1 MDQSNFNNAQK
12 ISMNNL
18 KIEAH
23 VSCFHCGEKIENV
36 ILFDDKK
43 FCCTGCKA
51 VYQLLSNNNLC
62 DYYSINDKPGKQLN
76 QKENYEQYNILD
88 DSETLTKL
96 LNFKNATDSHVKF
109 YIPYMHCS
117 SCIYL
122 LENMQRLNPA
132 IVNSRVN
139 FQKKE
144 VEIIYHHQKIGL
156 KEIAVMLHK
165 IGYPPYL
172 SMASETAEAKPKN
185 SDRSQIYKIG
195 IAGFAF
201 GNIMM
206 LSFPEYFHLSDFSG
220 TNNFT
225 NTFNFLSLLLALPV
239 LFYCS
244 QEFFIS
250 AYASIKQRHLNID
263 APIALAILITF
274 LRSIYEITYGSKIG
288 YFDSMTGIVFFMLLG
303 RYFQNKTFDHI
314 SFERDYKSYFPL
326 GVSVMEKTQ
335 GVIIEKTIPVS
346 AIKTGMRIVIRQNE
360 LIPADGILFNGEAL
374 VDYSFVTGEAE
385 PVNKVLGE
393 ILYAGGRQKG
403 SQIEIEVVKEVSQ
416 SYLTSLWNKEEKAEE
431 LDQETEMVTKIN
443 KYFSYGLL
451 TLAGIAFAYW
461 WPTDTQ
467 KAINAVTTILIVACP
482 CALLL
487 SATFTYGNVLQIMA
501 KNKMYIKNAKAV
513 ERFAKADTIVFD
525 KTGTITKNHEAG
537 IEWVGYNLNQTDEQ
551 LIASLANESIHPL
564 SKRIASHL
572 SQAQKLKPMSFKEHT
587 GKGIEAIINGDVIKL
602 GSLDFVG
609 GNTYSSNNKGSKV
622 YVGINN
628 EVKGYFSFKNVYRN
642 GVLNLF
648 NALQSKGYE
657 LHLLSGDNEDEK
669 NYLSHCFT
677 DEATLNFNQ
686 SPQQKHDYIENLS
699 KKGKKVIMVGDGLND
714 AGALMKSYAGIAV
727 TDDVNFFTPACSAI
741 LEGNQLA
748 YLKQYLDYAKAGAS
762 VIKASF
768 VISLLYNVIGLS
780 FALTGTLQPVI
791 AAILMPLST
800 ISIVLFTTLSANIV
814 AQRKFGFTL

>member
-1 MDQSNFNNAQK
+1 MSTQK
-12 ISMNNL
+12 IL
-18 KIEAH
+18 EQ
-23 VSCFHCGEKIENV
+23 VSCFHCGEKIENT

-51 VYQLLSNNNLC
+51 VYQLLSKNDLC
-62 DYYSINDKPGKQLN
+62 DYYSISDKPGQQLN
-76 QKENYEQYNILD
+76 QKANYKQYDILED
-88 DSETLTKL
+88 NETLAKL

-117 SCIYL
+117 SCIFL
-122 LENMQRLNPA
+122 LENMQRLNA
-132 IVNSRVN
+132 NIVSSRVN

-156 KEIAVMLHK
+156 KDIAVMLHS
-165 IGYPPYL
+165 IGYPPYISL
-172 SMASETAEAKPKN
+172 ASESEESKPKN
-185 SDRSQIYKIG
+185 INRSQIYKIG

-225 NTFNFLSLLLALPV
+225 NIFNVLSFLLSLPV

-244 QEFFIS
+244 QEFFVS
-250 AYASIKQRHLNID
+250 AYASIKQRYLNID

-303 RYFQNKTFDHI
+303 RYFQNKTYDHI

-326 GVSVMEKTQ
+326 GVTILEKTN

-346 AIKTGMRIVIRQNE
+346 AIKTGMRIIIRQNE
-360 LIPADGILFNGEAL
+360 LIPADGILFSGEAV

-403 SQIEIEVVKEVSQ
+403 SQIEVEVVKEVSQ
-416 SYLTSLWNKEEKAEE
+416 SYLTSLWNKEEKAVEI
-431 LDQETEMVTKIN
+431 DQETEMVAKIN

-451 TLAGIAFAYW
+451 IVASLAFAYW

-525 KTGTITKNHEAG
+525 KTGTITKSNAAS
-537 IEWVGYNLNQTDEQ
+537 IEWVGYTLNQTDQQ
-551 LIASLANESIHPL
+551 LVASLANESIHPL
-564 SKRIASHL
+564 SKRIALHL
-572 SQAQKLKPMSFKEHT
+572 SQTQKLKPLSFKEHT
-587 GKGIEAIINGDVIKL
+587 GKGIEAIIDGQVIKL
-602 GSLDFVG
+602 GSFDFVG
-609 GNTYSSNNKGSKV
+609 GNTNSNNKGSKV

-628 EVKGYFSFKNVYRN
+628 EVKGYFNFKNVYRD
-642 GVLNLF
+642 GVVNIF
-648 NALQSKGYE
+648 KDLQQKGYE

-669 NYLSHCFT
+669 NYLGNFFT
-677 DEATLNFNQ
+677 NSATLNFNQ
-686 SPQQKHDYIENLS
+686 SPQQKFNYIENLMQH
-699 KKGKKVIMVGDGLND
+699 GKKVIMVGDGLND

-741 LEGNQLA
+741 LEGNKVSQ
-748 YLKQYLDYAKAGAS
+748 LKQYLDYAKAGAWI
-762 VIKASF
+762 IKASF
-768 VISLLYNVIGLS
+768 IISLLYNIVGLS

-791 AAILMPLST
+791 AAILMPVST
-800 ISIVLFTTLSANIV
+800 ISIVLFTTLSSNII
-814 AQRKFGFTL
+814 ARKKFGFRLS

>member
-1 MDQSNFNNAQK
+1 
-12 ISMNNL
+12 MNNL
-18 KIEAH
+18 KLDTQVA
-23 VSCFHCGEKIENV
+23 CFHCGEKVENK
-36 ILFDDKK
+36 IIFDDKD

-51 VYQLLSNNNLC
+51 VYQLLSKNDLC
-62 DYYSINDKPGKQLN
+62 DYYNISEKPGQQLN
-76 QKENYEQYNILD
+76 KQANYKQYDILD
-88 DSETLTKL
+88 DSETLAKL
-96 LNFKNATDSHVKF
+96 LNFKNSTDSHVKF

-117 SCIYL
+117 SCIFL
-122 LENMQRLNPA
+122 LENMQRLNA
-132 IVNSRVN
+132 NIVSSRVN

-156 KEIAVMLHK
+156 KDIAIMLHG
-165 IGYPPYL
+165 IGYPPYISL
-172 SMASETAEAKPKN
+172 ASESQETKPKN
-185 SDRSQIYKIG
+185 INRSQIYKIG

-220 TNNFT
+220 TNNFSSI
-225 NTFNFLSLLLALPV
+225 FNVLSLLLSLPV

-250 AYASIKQRHLNID
+250 AYASIKQRYLNID

-303 RYFQNKTFDHI
+303 RYFQNKTYDHI

-326 GVSVMEKTQ
+326 GVTILEKKDGLT
-335 GVIIEKTIPVS
+335 IEKTIPVS

-360 LIPADGILFNGEAL
+360 LIPADGILFSGEAL

-403 SQIEIEVVKEVSQ
+403 SQIELEVVKEVSQ
-416 SYLTSLWNKEEKAEE
+416 SYLTSLWNKEEKAEVI
-431 LDQETEMVTKIN
+431 DQETEMVAKIN

-451 TLAGIAFAYW
+451 IVAGLAFAYW
-461 WPTDTQ
+461 WPTDAQ

-513 ERFAKADTIVFD
+513 EHFAKADTIVFD
-525 KTGTITKNHEAG
+525 KTGTITKSNAAS
-537 IEWVGYNLNQTDEQ
+537 IEWVGYTLNQTDQQ
-551 LIASLANESIHPL
+551 LVASLANESIHPL
-564 SKRIASHL
+564 SKRIATHL
-572 SQAQKLKPMSFKEHT
+572 AQMQKLKPISFKEHT
-587 GKGIEAIINGDVIKL
+587 GKGIEAIIDGHVIKL
-602 GSLDFVG
+602 GSFDFVG
-609 GNTYSSNNKGSKV
+609 GNTNSANSKGSKV

-628 EVKGYFSFKNVYRN
+628 EVKGYFNFKNVYRK
-642 GVLNLF
+642 GVVNLF
-648 NALQSKGYE
+648 ADLQSNGYE

-669 NYLSHCFT
+669 NYLGNFFT
-677 DEATLNFNQ
+677 NSATLNFNQ
-686 SPQQKHDYIENLS
+686 SPQQKFDYIENLMQ
-699 KKGKKVIMVGDGLND
+699 KGKKVIMVGDGLND

-741 LEGNQLA
+741 LEGNKVSQ
-748 YLKQYLDYAKAGAS
+748 LKQYLDYAKAGAWI
-762 VIKASF
+762 IKASF
-768 VISLLYNVIGLS
+768 VISLLYNVVGLS
-780 FALTGTLQPVI
+780 YALTGTLQPVI
-791 AAILMPLST
+791 AAILMPVST
-800 ISIVLFTTLSANIV
+800 ISIVLFTTVSSNLIAR
-814 AQRKFGFTL
+814 RKFGFSLM

>member
-1 MDQSNFNNAQK
+1 MPTQK
-12 ISMNNL
+12 IL
-18 KIEAH
+18 EQLT
-23 VSCFHCGEKIENV
+23 CFHCGERIENT
-36 ILFDDKK
+36 IFFDDKK
-43 FCCTGCKA
+43 FCCTGCKS
-51 VYQLLSNNNLC
+51 VYQLLNNNDLC
-62 DYYSINDKPGKQLN
+62 DYYSISDKPGQQLN
-76 QKENYEQYNILD
+76 QQANYKQYDILED
-88 DSETLTKL
+88 AATVSKL
-96 LNFKNATDSHVKF
+96 LNFKNASDSHVRL

-122 LENMQRLNPA
+122 LENMQRLNQN
-132 IVNSRVN
+132 IVSSRVN

-144 VEIIYHHQKIGL
+144 LEIIYHHQKIGL
-156 KEIAVMLHK
+156 KEIAVILHS
-165 IGYPPYL
+165 IGYPPYISL
-172 SMASETAEAKPKN
+172 ASETSESKPKN
-185 SDRSQIYKIG
+185 INRSQIYKIG

-225 NTFNFLSLLLALPV
+225 SIFNVLSFLLSLPV

-250 AYASIKQRHLNID
+250 AYASIKQRYLNID

-274 LRSIYEITYGSKIG
+274 LRSVYEITYGSKIG
-288 YFDSMTGIVFFMLLG
+288 YFDSMTGIVFFMLIG
-303 RYFQNKTFDHI
+303 RYFQNKTYDHI

-326 GVSVMEKTQ
+326 GVTVVEKNDDTVM
-335 GVIIEKTIPVS
+335 EKTIPVS
-346 AIKTGMRIVIRQNE
+346 AIRTGMRIIIRQNE
-360 LIPADGILFNGEAL
+360 LIPADAILFSGNAV

-403 SQIEIEVVKEVSQ
+403 SQIELEVVKEVSQ
-416 SYLTSLWNKEEKAEE
+416 SYLTSLWNKEEKVEQ
-431 LDQETEMVTKIN
+431 LDQETEMVAKIN

-451 TLAGIAFAYW
+451 IIALLAFAYW

-525 KTGTITKNHEAG
+525 KTGTITKSNAAS
-537 IEWVGYNLNQTDEQ
+537 IEWVGYTLNQTDQQ
-551 LIASLANESIHPL
+551 LIASLTKESIHPL
-564 SKRIASHL
+564 SKRITSHL
-572 SQAQKLKPMSFKEHT
+572 AQTQRYSITNFKEHT
-587 GKGIEAIINGDVIKL
+587 GKGIEAEVNEKRIKV
-602 GSLDFVG
+602 GSFDFVG
-609 GNTYSSNNKGSKV
+609 GNTAAKNDKGSKV
-622 YVGINN
+622 YVSINN
-628 EVKGYFSFKNVYRN
+628 DVKGYFSFKNVYRQ
-642 GVLNLF
+642 GVVNLF
-648 NALQSKGYE
+648 KDLQNKGYE

-669 NYLSHCFT
+669 NYLGNFFT
-677 DEATLNFNQ
+677 NSATLNFNQ
-686 SPQQKHDYIENLS
+686 SPQQKLNYIENLTQ
-699 KKGKKVIMVGDGLND
+699 KGKKVIMVGDGLND

-741 LEGNQLA
+741 LEGNKVSQ
-748 YLKQYLDYAKAGAS
+748 LKQYLDYAKAGAWI
-762 VIKASF
+762 IKGSF
-768 VISLLYNVIGLS
+768 VLSLLYNVVGLS

-791 AAILMPLST
+791 AAILMPVST
-800 ISIVLFTTLSANIV
+800 ISIVLFTTVSSNII
-814 AQRKFGFTL
+814 ARKKFGFSL

>member
-1 MDQSNFNNAQK
+1 MPNPK
-12 ISMNNL
+12 IL
-18 KIEAH
+18 EQLT
-23 VSCFHCGEKIENV
+23 CYHCGEKIENT
-36 ILFDDKK
+36 ISFDNKK
-43 FCCTGCKA
+43 FCCTGCKS
-51 VYQLLSNNNLC
+51 VYQLLNTNDLC
-62 DYYSINDKPGKQLN
+62 DYYAISAQPGQQLKQHAN
-76 QKENYEQYNILD
+76 HKQYDILD
-88 DSETLTKL
+88 DIATASKL
-96 LNFKNATDSHVKF
+96 INFKNATDSHVRF

-122 LENMQRLNPA
+122 LENMQRLNPN
-132 IVNSRVN
+132 IVSSRVN

-144 VEIIYHHQKIGL
+144 VEIVYHHQKIGL
-156 KEIAVMLHK
+156 KDIAVMLHS
-165 IGYPPYL
+165 IGYPPYISL
-172 SMASETAEAKPKN
+172 DSENTESKPKYIN
-185 SDRSQIYKIG
+185 RSQIYKIG

-220 TNNFT
+220 TNNFSSI
-225 NTFNFLSLLLALPV
+225 FNILSLLLALPV

-250 AYASIKQRHLNID
+250 AYTSIKQRYLNID

-274 LRSIYEITYGSKIG
+274 LRSVYEITYGSKIG
-288 YFDSMTGIVFFMLLG
+288 YFDSMSGIVFFMLIG
-303 RYFQNKTFDHI
+303 RYFQNKTYDHI

-326 GVSVMEKTQ
+326 GVTVVEKND
-335 GVIIEKTIPVS
+335 GIIVEKTIPVS
-346 AIKTGMRIVIRQNE
+346 AIKTGMRIIIRQNE
-360 LIPADGILFNGEAL
+360 LIPADSILFGGEAL

-403 SQIEIEVVKEVSQ
+403 SQIELEVVKEVSQ
-416 SYLTSLWNKEEKAEE
+416 SYLTSLWNKEEKAVDV
-431 LDQETEMVTKIN
+431 DQETEMVASIN

-451 TLAGIAFAYW
+451 IVASIAFAYW

-525 KTGTITKNHEAG
+525 KTGTITKSNTAS
-537 IEWVGYNLNQTDEQ
+537 IEWVGYTLHQTDQQ

-572 SQAQKLKPMSFKEHT
+572 SQAQKLKPRSFKEHT
-587 GKGIEAIINGDVIKL
+587 GKGIEAIINGHVIKL
-602 GSLDFVG
+602 GSFDFVG
-609 GNTYSSNNKGSKV
+609 GNNNSTNQKGSKV

-628 EVKGYFSFKNVYRN
+628 EVKGYFSFKNVYRD
-642 GVLNLF
+642 GVVNLF
-648 NALQSKGYE
+648 NDLQSKGYE

-669 NYLSHCFT
+669 NYLGHFFT
-677 DEATLNFNQ
+677 DAATLNFNQ
-686 SPQQKHDYIENLS
+686 SPQQKHDYIEKLS
-699 KKGKKVIMVGDGLND
+699 KQGKKVIMVGDGLND

-741 LEGNQLA
+741 LEGNKVS
-748 YLKQYLDYAKAGAS
+748 YLKQYLDYAKAGAWI
-762 VIKASF
+762 IKASF
-768 VISLLYNVIGLS
+768 VISLLYNVVGLS

-791 AAILMPLST
+791 AAILMPVST
-800 ISIVLFTTLSANIV
+800 ISIVLFTTVSSNII
-814 AQRKFGFTL
+814 ARKKLGFSLG

>member
-1 MDQSNFNNAQK
+1 MSTQK
-12 ISMNNL
+12 IL
-18 KIEAH
+18 EQ
-23 VSCFHCGEKIENV
+23 VTCYHCGEKIENT
-36 ILFDDKK
+36 ISFDDKK

-51 VYQLLSNNNLC
+51 VYQLLSKNDLC
-62 DYYSINDKPGKQLN
+62 DYYSISDKPGQQLN
-76 QKENYEQYNILD
+76 QKANYKQYDILE
-88 DSETLTKL
+88 DSETLAKL

-122 LENMQRLNPA
+122 LENMQRLNA
-132 IVNSRVN
+132 NIVSSRVN

-156 KEIAVMLHK
+156 KDIAVMLHS
-165 IGYPPYL
+165 IGYPPYISL
-172 SMASETAEAKPKN
+172 ASESEESKPKN
-185 SDRSQIYKIG
+185 INRSQIYKIG

-225 NTFNFLSLLLALPV
+225 NIFNVLSLLLSLPV

-250 AYASIKQRHLNID
+250 AYASIKQRYLNID

-303 RYFQNKTFDHI
+303 RYFQNKTYDHI

-326 GVSVMEKTQ
+326 GVTILEKTN

-346 AIKTGMRIVIRQNE
+346 AIKTGMRIIIRQNE
-360 LIPADGILFNGEAL
+360 LIPADGILFSGEAV

-403 SQIEIEVVKEVSQ
+403 SQIELEVVKEVSQ
-416 SYLTSLWNKEEKAEE
+416 SYLTSLWNKEEKAVEI
-431 LDQETEMVTKIN
+431 DQETEMVAKIN

-451 TLAGIAFAYW
+451 IVASLAFAYW

-501 KNKMYIKNAKAV
+501 KNNMYIKNAKAV

-525 KTGTITKNHEAG
+525 KTGTITKSNAAS
-537 IEWVGYNLNQTDEQ
+537 IEWVGYTLNQTDQQ
-551 LIASLANESIHPL
+551 LVASLANESIHPL

-572 SQAQKLKPMSFKEHT
+572 SQTQKLKPLSFKEHT
-587 GKGIEAIINGDVIKL
+587 GKGIEAIIDGQVIKL
-602 GSLDFVG
+602 GSFDFVG
-609 GNTYSSNNKGSKV
+609 GNTNSNNKGSKV

-628 EVKGYFSFKNVYRN
+628 EVKGYFNFKNVYRD
-642 GVLNLF
+642 GVVNLF
-648 NALQSKGYE
+648 KDLQQKGYE

-669 NYLSHCFT
+669 NYLGNFFT
-677 DEATLNFNQ
+677 NSATLNFNQ
-686 SPQQKHDYIENLS
+686 SPQQKFNYIENLMQQ
-699 KKGKKVIMVGDGLND
+699 GKKVIMVGDGLND

-741 LEGNQLA
+741 LEGNKVSQ
-748 YLKQYLDYAKAGAS
+748 LKQYLDYAKAGAWI
-762 VIKASF
+762 IKASF
-768 VISLLYNVIGLS
+768 VISLLYNIVGLS

-791 AAILMPLST
+791 AAILMPVST
-800 ISIVLFTTLSANIV
+800 ISIVLFTTLSSNII
-814 AQRKFGFTL
+814 ARKKFGFRLG

>member
-1 MDQSNFNNAQK
+1 MST
-12 ISMNNL
+12 L
-18 KIEAH
+18 KIQEQLT
-23 VSCFHCGEKIENV
+23 CFHCGEKIENT
-36 ILFDDKK
+36 ISFDDKK
-43 FCCTGCKA
+43 FCCTGCKS
-51 VYQLLSNNNLC
+51 VYQLLNKNDLC
-62 DYYSINDKPGKQLN
+62 DYYNISNQPGQQLNHQVNDKQ
-76 QKENYEQYNILD
+76 YEILD
-88 DSETLTKL
+88 DKETLGKL
-96 LNFKNATDSHVKF
+96 LNFKNETDSHVTF

-122 LENMQRLNPA
+122 LENMQRLNA
-132 IVNSRVN
+132 NIVSSRVN

-144 VEIIYHHQKIGL
+144 VEIVYHHEKVSL
-156 KEIAVMLHK
+156 KEIAIILSR
-165 IGYPPYL
+165 IGYPPYISL
-172 SMASETAEAKPKN
+172 ASETEESKPKLN
-185 SDRSQIYKIG
+185 NRSQIYKIG

-225 NTFNFLSLLLALPV
+225 NIFNVLSLLLSLPV

-250 AYASIKQRHLNID
+250 AYAAIKQRYLNID

-303 RYFQNKTFDHI
+303 RYFQNKTYDHI

-326 GVSVMEKTQ
+326 GVTVLEKLDGT
-335 GVIIEKTIPVS
+335 VIEKTIPVS
-346 AIKTGMRIVIRQNE
+346 AIKTGMRIIIRQNE
-360 LIPADGILFNGEAL
+360 LIPADGILFSGDAL

-385 PVNKVLGE
+385 SVKKVLGE

-403 SQIEIEVVKEVSQ
+403 SQIELEVVKEVSQ
-416 SYLTSLWNKEEKAEE
+416 SYLTSLWNKEEKETQQ
-431 LDQETEMVTKIN
+431 DQETEMVAKIN

-451 TLAGIAFAYW
+451 IIALAAFVYW
-461 WPTDTQ
+461 WPTDTH
-467 KAINAVTTILIVACP
+467 KAINAITTILIVACP

-501 KNKMYIKNAKAV
+501 KNAMYIKNAKAV

-525 KTGTITKNHEAG
+525 KTGTITKSNAAS
-537 IEWVGYNLNQTDEQ
+537 IEWVGYTLNQSDKQ
-551 LIASLANESIHPL
+551 AIASLAKESIHPL

-572 SQAQKLKPMSFKEHT
+572 SQTQRFAVSDFVEHT
-587 GKGIEAIINGDVIKL
+587 GKGIEAEVNGKWIKI
-602 GSLDFVG
+602 GSFDFVG
-609 GNTYSSNNKGSKV
+609 GHIAAKEDKGSKV
-622 YVGINN
+622 YVSFNN
-628 EVKGYFSFKNVYRN
+628 EVKGYFNFKNVYRE
-642 GVLNLF
+642 GVVNLF
-648 NALQSKGYE
+648 NELQTKGYE

-669 NYLSHCFT
+669 NYLGNFFT
-677 DEATLNFNQ
+677 NAATLNFNQ
-686 SPQQKHDYIENLS
+686 SPQQKLAYIEKLMQ
-699 KKGKKVIMVGDGLND
+699 KGKKVIMVGDGLND

-741 LEGNQLA
+741 LEGNKIA
-748 YLKQYLDYAKAGAS
+748 HLKHYLDYAKSGAW

-768 VISLLYNVIGLS
+768 VLSLLYNVVGLS

-791 AAILMPLST
+791 AAILMPVST
-800 ISIVLFTTLSANIV
+800 ISIVLFTTISSNII
-814 AQRKFGFTL
+814 ASKKFGFFVS

>member
-1 MDQSNFNNAQK
+1 MSTQK
-12 ISMNNL
+12 IL
-18 KIEAH
+18 EQ
-23 VSCFHCGEKIENV
+23 VTCYHCGEKIENT
-36 ILFDDKK
+36 ISFDDKK

-51 VYQLLSNNNLC
+51 VYQLLSKNDLC
-62 DYYSINDKPGKQLN
+62 DYYSISDKPGQQLN
-76 QKENYEQYNILD
+76 QKANYKQYDILE
-88 DSETLTKL
+88 DSETLAKL

-117 SCIYL
+117 SCIFL
-122 LENMQRLNPA
+122 LENMQRLNA
-132 IVNSRVN
+132 NIVSSRVN

-156 KEIAVMLHK
+156 KDIAVMLHS
-165 IGYPPYL
+165 IGYPPYISL
-172 SMASETAEAKPKN
+172 ASESEESKPKN
-185 SDRSQIYKIG
+185 INRSQIYKIG

-225 NTFNFLSLLLALPV
+225 NIFNVLSFLLSLPV

-244 QEFFIS
+244 QEFFVS
-250 AYASIKQRHLNID
+250 AYASIKQRYLNID

-303 RYFQNKTFDHI
+303 RYFQNKTYDHI

-326 GVSVMEKTQ
+326 GVTILEKTN

-346 AIKTGMRIVIRQNE
+346 AIKTGMRIIIRQNE
-360 LIPADGILFNGEAL
+360 LIPADGILFSGEAV

-403 SQIEIEVVKEVSQ
+403 SQIEVEVVKEVSQ
-416 SYLTSLWNKEEKAEE
+416 SYLTSLWNKEEKAVEI
-431 LDQETEMVTKIN
+431 DQETEMVAKIN

-451 TLAGIAFAYW
+451 IVASLAFAYW

-525 KTGTITKNHEAG
+525 KTGTITKSNAAS
-537 IEWVGYNLNQTDEQ
+537 IEWVGYTLNQTDQQ
-551 LIASLANESIHPL
+551 LVASLANESIHPL
-564 SKRIASHL
+564 SKRIALHL
-572 SQAQKLKPMSFKEHT
+572 SQTQKLKPLSFKEHT
-587 GKGIEAIINGDVIKL
+587 GKGIEAIIDGQVIKL
-602 GSLDFVG
+602 GSFDFVG
-609 GNTYSSNNKGSKV
+609 GNTNSNSKGSKV

-628 EVKGYFSFKNVYRN
+628 EVKGYFNFKNVYRD
-642 GVLNLF
+642 GVVNLF
-648 NALQSKGYE
+648 KDLQQKGYE

-669 NYLSHCFT
+669 NYLGNFFT
-677 DEATLNFNQ
+677 NSATLNFNQ
-686 SPQQKHDYIENLS
+686 SPQQKFNYIENLMQH
-699 KKGKKVIMVGDGLND
+699 GKKVIMVGDGLND

-741 LEGNQLA
+741 LEGNKVSQ
-748 YLKQYLDYAKAGAS
+748 LKQYLDYAKAGAWI
-762 VIKASF
+762 IKASF
-768 VISLLYNVIGLS
+768 IISLLYNIVGLS

-791 AAILMPLST
+791 AAILMPVST
-800 ISIVLFTTLSANIV
+800 ISIVLFTTLSSNII
-814 AQRKFGFTL
+814 ARKKFGFRLS

>member
-1 MDQSNFNNAQK
+1 MPTQK
-12 ISMNNL
+12 IL
-18 KIEAH
+18 EQLT
-23 VSCFHCGEKIENV
+23 CFHCGERIENT
-36 ILFDDKK
+36 IFFDDKK
-43 FCCTGCKA
+43 FCCTGCKS
-51 VYQLLSNNNLC
+51 VYQLLNNNDLC
-62 DYYSINDKPGKQLN
+62 DYYSISDKPGKQLN
-76 QKENYEQYNILD
+76 QQANYKQYDILED
-88 DSETLTKL
+88 AVTVSKL
-96 LNFKNATDSHVKF
+96 LNFKNASDSHVRL

-122 LENMQRLNPA
+122 LENMQRLNQN
-132 IVNSRVN
+132 IVSSRVN

-156 KEIAVMLHK
+156 KEIAVILHS
-165 IGYPPYL
+165 IGYPPYISL
-172 SMASETAEAKPKN
+172 ASETSESKPKN
-185 SDRSQIYKIG
+185 INRSQIYKIG

-225 NTFNFLSLLLALPV
+225 SIFNVLSFLLSLPV

-250 AYASIKQRHLNID
+250 AYTSIKQRYLNID

-274 LRSIYEITYGSKIG
+274 LRSVYEITYGSKIG
-288 YFDSMTGIVFFMLLG
+288 YFDSMTGIVFFMLIG
-303 RYFQNKTFDHI
+303 RYFQNKTYDHI

-326 GVSVMEKTQ
+326 GVTVVEKNDDTVM
-335 GVIIEKTIPVS
+335 EKTIPVS
-346 AIKTGMRIVIRQNE
+346 AIRTGMRIIIRQNE
-360 LIPADGILFNGEAL
+360 LIPADAILFSGNAV

-403 SQIEIEVVKEVSQ
+403 SQIELEVVKEVSQ
-416 SYLTSLWNKEEKAEE
+416 SYLTSLWNKEEKVEQ
-431 LDQETEMVTKIN
+431 LDQETEMVAKIN

-451 TLAGIAFAYW
+451 IVALLAFAYW

-525 KTGTITKNHEAG
+525 KTGTITKSNAAS
-537 IEWVGYNLNQTDEQ
+537 IEWVGYTLNQTDQQ
-551 LIASLANESIHPL
+551 LIASLTKESIHPL
-564 SKRIASHL
+564 SKRITSHL
-572 SQAQKLKPMSFKEHT
+572 AQTQRYSITNFKEHT
-587 GKGIEAIINGDVIKL
+587 GKGIEAEVNEKRIKV
-602 GSLDFVG
+602 GSFDFVG
-609 GNTYSSNNKGSKV
+609 GNTAAKNDKGSKV
-622 YVGINN
+622 YVSINN
-628 EVKGYFSFKNVYRN
+628 EVKGYFSFKNVYRE
-642 GVLNLF
+642 GVVNLF
-648 NALQSKGYE
+648 NDLQNKGYE

-669 NYLSHCFT
+669 NYLGNFFT
-677 DEATLNFNQ
+677 NSATLNFNQ
-686 SPQQKHDYIENLS
+686 SPQQKLNYIENLTQ
-699 KKGKKVIMVGDGLND
+699 KGKKVIMVGDGLND

-741 LEGNQLA
+741 LEGNKVSQ
-748 YLKQYLDYAKAGAS
+748 LKQYLDYAKAGAWI
-762 VIKASF
+762 IKGSF
-768 VISLLYNVIGLS
+768 VLSLLYNVVGLS

-791 AAILMPLST
+791 AAILMPVST
-800 ISIVLFTTLSANIV
+800 ISIVLFTTVSSNII
-814 AQRKFGFTL
+814 ARKKFGFSLN

>member
-1 MDQSNFNNAQK
+1 MSTQK
-12 ISMNNL
+12 IL
-18 KIEAH
+18 EQ
-23 VSCFHCGEKIENV
+23 VTCFHCGEKIENT
-36 ILFDDKK
+36 ISFDDKK

-51 VYQLLSNNNLC
+51 VYQLLSKNDLC
-62 DYYSINDKPGKQLN
+62 DYYSISDKPGQQLN
-76 QKENYEQYNILD
+76 QKANYKQYDILED
-88 DSETLTKL
+88 NETLAKL

-117 SCIYL
+117 SCIFL
-122 LENMQRLNPA
+122 LENMQRLNA
-132 IVNSRVN
+132 NIVSSRVN

-156 KEIAVMLHK
+156 KDIAVMLHS
-165 IGYPPYL
+165 IGYPPYISL
-172 SMASETAEAKPKN
+172 ASESEESKPKN
-185 SDRSQIYKIG
+185 INRSQIYKIG

-225 NTFNFLSLLLALPV
+225 NIFNVLSFLLSLPV

-244 QEFFIS
+244 QEFFVS
-250 AYASIKQRHLNID
+250 AYASIKQRYLNID

-303 RYFQNKTFDHI
+303 RYFQNKTYDHI

-326 GVSVMEKTQ
+326 GVTILEKTN

-346 AIKTGMRIVIRQNE
+346 AIKTGMRIIIRQNE
-360 LIPADGILFNGEAL
+360 LIPADGILFSGEAV

-403 SQIEIEVVKEVSQ
+403 SQIEVEVVKEVSQ
-416 SYLTSLWNKEEKAEE
+416 SYLTSLWNKEEKAVEI
-431 LDQETEMVTKIN
+431 DQETEMVAKIN

-451 TLAGIAFAYW
+451 IVASLAFAYW

-525 KTGTITKNHEAG
+525 KTGTITKSNAAS
-537 IEWVGYNLNQTDEQ
+537 IEWVGYTLNQTDQQ
-551 LIASLANESIHPL
+551 LVASLANESIHPL
-564 SKRIASHL
+564 SKRIALHL
-572 SQAQKLKPMSFKEHT
+572 SQTQKLKPLSFKEHT
-587 GKGIEAIINGDVIKL
+587 GKGIEAIIDGQVIKL
-602 GSLDFVG
+602 GSFDFVG
-609 GNTYSSNNKGSKV
+609 GNTNSNSKGSKV

-628 EVKGYFSFKNVYRN
+628 EVKGYFNFKNVYRD
-642 GVLNLF
+642 GVVNLF
-648 NALQSKGYE
+648 KDLQQKGYE

-669 NYLSHCFT
+669 NYLGNFFT
-677 DEATLNFNQ
+677 NSATLNFNQ
-686 SPQQKHDYIENLS
+686 SPQQKFNYIENLMQH
-699 KKGKKVIMVGDGLND
+699 GKKVIMVGDGLND

-741 LEGNQLA
+741 LEGNKVSQ
-748 YLKQYLDYAKAGAS
+748 LKQYLDYAKAGAWI
-762 VIKASF
+762 IKASF
-768 VISLLYNVIGLS
+768 IISLLYNIVGLS

-791 AAILMPLST
+791 AAILMPVST
-800 ISIVLFTTLSANIV
+800 ISIVLFTTLSSNII
-814 AQRKFGFTL
+814 ARKKFGFRLS

>member
-1 MDQSNFNNAQK
+1 MSTQK
-12 ISMNNL
+12 IL
-18 KIEAH
+18 EQ
-23 VSCFHCGEKIENV
+23 VTCFHCGEKIENT
-36 ILFDDKK
+36 ISFDDKK

-51 VYQLLSNNNLC
+51 VYQLLSKNDLC
-62 DYYSINDKPGKQLN
+62 DYYSISDKPGQQLN
-76 QKENYEQYNILD
+76 QKANYKQYDILE
-88 DSETLTKL
+88 DSETLAKL

-122 LENMQRLNPA
+122 LENMQRLNA
-132 IVNSRVN
+132 NIVSSRVN

-156 KEIAVMLHK
+156 KDIAVMLHS
-165 IGYPPYL
+165 IGYPPYISL
-172 SMASETAEAKPKN
+172 ASESEESKPKN
-185 SDRSQIYKIG
+185 INRSQIYKIG

-225 NTFNFLSLLLALPV
+225 NIFNVLSLLLSLPV

-250 AYASIKQRHLNID
+250 AYASIKQRYLNID

-303 RYFQNKTFDHI
+303 RYFQNKTYDHI

-326 GVSVMEKTQ
+326 GVAILEKTN

-346 AIKTGMRIVIRQNE
+346 AIKTGMRIIIRQNE
-360 LIPADGILFNGEAL
+360 LIPADGILFSGEAV

-403 SQIEIEVVKEVSQ
+403 SQIELEVVKEVSQ
-416 SYLTSLWNKEEKAEE
+416 SYLTSLWNKEEKAVEI
-431 LDQETEMVTKIN
+431 DQETEMVAKIN

-451 TLAGIAFAYW
+451 IVASLAFAYW

-501 KNKMYIKNAKAV
+501 KNNMYIKNAKAV

-525 KTGTITKNHEAG
+525 KTGTITKSNAAS
-537 IEWVGYNLNQTDEQ
+537 IEWVGYTLNQTDQQ
-551 LIASLANESIHPL
+551 LVASLANESIHPL
-564 SKRIASHL
+564 SKRIATHL
-572 SQAQKLKPMSFKEHT
+572 SQAQKLKPLSFKEHT
-587 GKGIEAIINGDVIKL
+587 GKGIEAIIEGQVIKL
-602 GSLDFVG
+602 GSFDFVG
-609 GNTYSSNNKGSKV
+609 GNTNSNNKGSKV

-628 EVKGYFSFKNVYRN
+628 EVKGYFNFKNVYRD
-642 GVLNLF
+642 GVVNLF
-648 NALQSKGYE
+648 KDLQQKGYE

-669 NYLSHCFT
+669 NYLGNFFT
-677 DEATLNFNQ
+677 NSATLNFNQ
-686 SPQQKHDYIENLS
+686 SPQQKFNYIENLMQH
-699 KKGKKVIMVGDGLND
+699 GKKVIMVGDGLND

-741 LEGNQLA
+741 LEGNKVSQ
-748 YLKQYLDYAKAGAS
+748 LKQYLDYAKAGAWI
-762 VIKASF
+762 IKASF
-768 VISLLYNVIGLS
+768 VISLLYNIVGLS

-791 AAILMPLST
+791 AAILMPVST
-800 ISIVLFTTLSANIV
+800 ISIVLFTTLSSNII
-814 AQRKFGFTL
+814 ARKKFGFRLG

>member
-1 MDQSNFNNAQK
+1 MSTQK
-12 ISMNNL
+12 IL
-18 KIEAH
+18 EQ
-23 VSCFHCGEKIENV
+23 VTCFHCGEKIENT
-36 ILFDDKK
+36 ISFDDKK

-51 VYQLLSNNNLC
+51 VYQLLSKNDLC
-62 DYYSINDKPGKQLN
+62 DYYSISDKPGQQLN
-76 QKENYEQYNILD
+76 QKANYKQYDILE
-88 DSETLTKL
+88 DSETLAKL

-122 LENMQRLNPA
+122 LENMQRLNA
-132 IVNSRVN
+132 NIVSSRVN

-156 KEIAVMLHK
+156 KDIAVMLHS
-165 IGYPPYL
+165 IGYPPYISL
-172 SMASETAEAKPKN
+172 ASESEESKPKN
-185 SDRSQIYKIG
+185 INRSQIYKIG

-225 NTFNFLSLLLALPV
+225 NIFNVLSLLLSLPV

-250 AYASIKQRHLNID
+250 AYASIKQRYLNID

-303 RYFQNKTFDHI
+303 RYFQNKTYDHI

-326 GVSVMEKTQ
+326 GVTILEKTN

-346 AIKTGMRIVIRQNE
+346 AIKTGMRIIIRQNE
-360 LIPADGILFNGEAL
+360 LIPADGILFSGEAV

-403 SQIEIEVVKEVSQ
+403 SQIELEVVKEVSQ
-416 SYLTSLWNKEEKAEE
+416 SYLTSLWNKEEKAVEI
-431 LDQETEMVTKIN
+431 DQETEMVAKIN

-451 TLAGIAFAYW
+451 IVASLAFAYW

-501 KNKMYIKNAKAV
+501 KNNMYIKNAKAV

-525 KTGTITKNHEAG
+525 KTGTITKSNAAS
-537 IEWVGYNLNQTDEQ
+537 IEWVGYTLNQTDQQ
-551 LIASLANESIHPL
+551 LVASLANESIHPL
-564 SKRIASHL
+564 SKRIALHL
-572 SQAQKLKPMSFKEHT
+572 SQTQKLKPLSFKEHT
-587 GKGIEAIINGDVIKL
+587 GKGIEAIIDGQVIKL
-602 GSLDFVG
+602 GSFDFVG
-609 GNTYSSNNKGSKV
+609 GNTNSNSNKGSKV

-628 EVKGYFSFKNVYRN
+628 EVKGYFNFKNVYRD
-642 GVLNLF
+642 GVVNLF
-648 NALQSKGYE
+648 KDLQQKGYE

-669 NYLSHCFT
+669 NYLGNFFT
-677 DEATLNFNQ
+677 NSATLNFNQ
-686 SPQQKHDYIENLS
+686 SPQQKFNYIENLMQQ
-699 KKGKKVIMVGDGLND
+699 GKKVIMVGDGLND

-741 LEGNQLA
+741 LEGNKVSQ
-748 YLKQYLDYAKAGAS
+748 LKQYLDYAKAGAWI
-762 VIKASF
+762 IKASF
-768 VISLLYNVIGLS
+768 VISLLYNIVGLS

-791 AAILMPLST
+791 AAILMPVST
-800 ISIVLFTTLSANIV
+800 ISIVLFTTLSSNII
-814 AQRKFGFTL
+814 ARKKFGFRLG

>member
-1 MDQSNFNNAQK
+1 MSSQK
-12 ISMNNL
+12 IL
-18 KIEAH
+18 EQ
-23 VSCFHCGEKIENV
+23 VTCFHCGEKIENIIV
-36 ILFDDKK
+36 FDHKK
-43 FCCTGCKA
+43 FCCTGCKS
-51 VYQLLSNNNLC
+51 VYQLLSNNDLC
-62 DYYSINDKPGKQLN
+62 DYYNITEKPGQQLN
-76 QKENYEQYNILD
+76 HQANQKQYEVLD
-88 DSETLTKL
+88 DPATVDKL
-96 LNFKNATDSHVKF
+96 LNFKNETDSHVTF

-117 SCIYL
+117 SCIFL
-122 LENMQRLNPA
+122 LENMQRLNHN
-132 IVNSRVN
+132 IVSSRVN

-156 KEIAVMLHK
+156 KDIAGMLQN
-165 IGYPPYL
+165 IGYPPYISL
-172 SMASETAEAKPKN
+172 ASESEELKHKSIN
-185 SDRSQIYKIG
+185 RSQIYKIG

-225 NTFNFLSLLLALPV
+225 NIFNLLSLLLSLPV

-250 AYASIKQRHLNID
+250 AFAAIKQRYLNID

-303 RYFQNKTFDHI
+303 RYFQNKTYDHI

-326 GVSVMEKTQ
+326 GVTVVEKNDN
-335 GVIIEKTIPVS
+335 VVNEKTIPVS
-346 AIKTGMRIVIRQNE
+346 AIRAGMRIIIRQNE
-360 LIPADGILFNGEAL
+360 LIPADAILFKGNAV

-403 SQIEIEVVKEVSQ
+403 SQIELEVVKEVSQ
-416 SYLTSLWNKEEKAEE
+416 SYLTSLWNKEEKVEQM
-431 LDQETEMVTKIN
+431 DQETEMVTKIN

-451 TLAGIAFAYW
+451 VIALLAFAYW
-461 WPTDTQ
+461 WPVDTQ

-525 KTGTITKNHEAG
+525 KTGTITKSNAAS
-537 IEWVGYNLNQTDEQ
+537 IEWVGYTLNQTDQQ
-551 LIASLANESIHPL
+551 LIASVTKESIHPL
-564 SKRIASHL
+564 SKRITSHL
-572 SQAQKLKPMSFKEHT
+572 SQTQRHPVSNFKEYT
-587 GKGIEAIINGDVIKL
+587 GKGIEAIVNGKLIKV
-602 GSLDFVG
+602 GSFDFVG
-609 GNTYSSNNKGSKV
+609 DNKATKNDKGSKV
-622 YVGINN
+622 YVSINN
-628 EVKGYFSFKNVYRN
+628 DVKGYFSFKNVYRQ
-642 GVLNLF
+642 GVVNLF
-648 NALQSKGYE
+648 KDLQNKGYE
-657 LHLLSGDNEDEK
+657 LHLLSGDNEHEK
-669 NYLSHCFT
+669 NYLGNFFT
-677 DEATLNFNQ
+677 NSASLNFNQ
-686 SPQQKHDYIENLS
+686 SPQQKLGYIEKLNA
-699 KKGKKVIMVGDGLND
+699 KGKKVIMVGDGLND

-741 LEGNQLA
+741 LEGNKIAQL
-748 YLKQYLDYAKAGAS
+748 KSYLDYAKSGAWI
-762 VIKASF
+762 IKASF
-768 VISLLYNVIGLS
+768 VLSLLYNVVGLS

-791 AAILMPLST
+791 AAILMPVST
-800 ISIVLFTTLSANIV
+800 VSIVLFTTISSNLIAR
-814 AQRKFGFTL
+814 RKFGFKMV

>member
-1 MDQSNFNNAQK
+1 MSTQK
-12 ISMNNL
+12 IL
-18 KIEAH
+18 EQ
-23 VSCFHCGEKIENV
+23 VTCYHCGEKIENT
-36 ILFDDKK
+36 ISFDDKK

-51 VYQLLSNNNLC
+51 VYQLLSKNDLC
-62 DYYSINDKPGKQLN
+62 DYYSISDKPGQQLN
-76 QKENYEQYNILD
+76 QKANYKQYDILE
-88 DSETLTKL
+88 DSETLAKL

-122 LENMQRLNPA
+122 LENMQRLNA
-132 IVNSRVN
+132 NIVSSRVN

-156 KEIAVMLHK
+156 KDIAVMLHS
-165 IGYPPYL
+165 IGYPPYISL
-172 SMASETAEAKPKN
+172 ASESEESKPKN
-185 SDRSQIYKIG
+185 INRSQIYKIG

-225 NTFNFLSLLLALPV
+225 NIFNVLSLLLSLPV

-250 AYASIKQRHLNID
+250 AYASIKQRYLNID

-303 RYFQNKTFDHI
+303 RYFQNKTYDHI

-326 GVSVMEKTQ
+326 GVTILEKTN

-346 AIKTGMRIVIRQNE
+346 AIKTGMRIIIRQNE
-360 LIPADGILFNGEAL
+360 LIPADGILFSGEAV

-403 SQIEIEVVKEVSQ
+403 SQIEVEVVKEVSQ
-416 SYLTSLWNKEEKAEE
+416 SYLTSLWNKEEKAVEI
-431 LDQETEMVTKIN
+431 DQETEMVAKIN

-451 TLAGIAFAYW
+451 IVASLAFAYW

-525 KTGTITKNHEAG
+525 KTGTITKSNAAS
-537 IEWVGYNLNQTDEQ
+537 IEWVGYTLNQTDQQ
-551 LIASLANESIHPL
+551 LVASLANESIHPL
-564 SKRIASHL
+564 SKRIALHL
-572 SQAQKLKPMSFKEHT
+572 SQTQKLKPLSFKEHT
-587 GKGIEAIINGDVIKL
+587 GKGIEAIIDGQVIKL
-602 GSLDFVG
+602 GSFDFVG
-609 GNTYSSNNKGSKV
+609 GNTNSNSKGSKV

-628 EVKGYFSFKNVYRN
+628 EVKGYFNFKNVYRD
-642 GVLNLF
+642 GVVNLF
-648 NALQSKGYE
+648 KDLQQKGYE

-669 NYLSHCFT
+669 NYLGNFFT
-677 DEATLNFNQ
+677 NSATLNFNQ
-686 SPQQKHDYIENLS
+686 SPQQKFNYIENLMQH
-699 KKGKKVIMVGDGLND
+699 GKKVIMVGDGLND

-741 LEGNQLA
+741 LEGNKVSQ
-748 YLKQYLDYAKAGAS
+748 LKQYLDYAKAGAWI
-762 VIKASF
+762 IKASF
-768 VISLLYNVIGLS
+768 IISLLYNIVGLS

-791 AAILMPLST
+791 AAILMPVST
-800 ISIVLFTTLSANIV
+800 ISIVLFTTLSSNII
-814 AQRKFGFTL
+814 ARKKFGFRLS

>member
-1 MDQSNFNNAQK
+1 MPTQK
-12 ISMNNL
+12 IL
-18 KIEAH
+18 EQLT
-23 VSCFHCGEKIENV
+23 CFHCGERIENT
-36 ILFDDKK
+36 IFFDDKK
-43 FCCTGCKA
+43 FCCTGCKS
-51 VYQLLSNNNLC
+51 VYQLLNNNDLC
-62 DYYSINDKPGKQLN
+62 DYYSISDKPGQQLN
-76 QKENYEQYNILD
+76 QQANYKQYDILED
-88 DSETLTKL
+88 AVTVSKL
-96 LNFKNATDSHVKF
+96 LNFKNASDSHVRL

-122 LENMQRLNPA
+122 LENMQRLNQN
-132 IVNSRVN
+132 IVSSRVN

-156 KEIAVMLHK
+156 KEIAVILHS
-165 IGYPPYL
+165 IGYPPYISL
-172 SMASETAEAKPKN
+172 ASETSESKPKN
-185 SDRSQIYKIG
+185 INRSQIYKIG

-225 NTFNFLSLLLALPV
+225 SIFNVLSFLLSLPV

-250 AYASIKQRHLNID
+250 AYASIKQRYLNID

-274 LRSIYEITYGSKIG
+274 LRSVYEITYGSKIG
-288 YFDSMTGIVFFMLLG
+288 YFDSMTGIVFFMLIG
-303 RYFQNKTFDHI
+303 RYFQNKTYDHI

-326 GVSVMEKTQ
+326 GVTVVEKNVDTVM
-335 GVIIEKTIPVS
+335 EKTIPVS
-346 AIKTGMRIVIRQNE
+346 AIRTGMRIIIRQNE
-360 LIPADGILFNGEAL
+360 LIPADAILFSGNAV

-403 SQIEIEVVKEVSQ
+403 SQIELEVVKEVSQ
-416 SYLTSLWNKEEKAEE
+416 SYLTSLWNKEEKVEQ
-431 LDQETEMVTKIN
+431 LDQETEMVAKIN

-451 TLAGIAFAYW
+451 AIALVAFAYW

-525 KTGTITKNHEAG
+525 KTGTITKSNAAS
-537 IEWVGYNLNQTDEQ
+537 IEWVGYTLNQTDQQ
-551 LIASLANESIHPL
+551 LITSLTKESIHPL
-564 SKRIASHL
+564 SKRITSHL
-572 SQAQKLKPMSFKEHT
+572 AQTQRYSITNFKEHT
-587 GKGIEAIINGDVIKL
+587 GKGIEAEVNEKRIKV
-602 GSLDFVG
+602 GSFDFVG
-609 GNTYSSNNKGSKV
+609 GNTAAKNDKGSKV
-622 YVGINN
+622 YVSINN
-628 EVKGYFSFKNVYRN
+628 DVKGYFSFKNVYRQ
-642 GVLNLF
+642 GVVNLF
-648 NALQSKGYE
+648 KDLQNKGYE

-669 NYLSHCFT
+669 NYLGNFFT
-677 DEATLNFNQ
+677 NSATLNFNQ
-686 SPQQKHDYIENLS
+686 SPQQKLNYIENLTQ
-699 KKGKKVIMVGDGLND
+699 KGKKVIMVGDGLND

-741 LEGNQLA
+741 LEGNKVSQ
-748 YLKQYLDYAKAGAS
+748 LKQYLDYAKAGAWI
-762 VIKASF
+762 IKGSF
-768 VISLLYNVIGLS
+768 VLSLLYNVVGLS

-791 AAILMPLST
+791 AAILMPVST
-800 ISIVLFTTLSANIV
+800 ISIVLFTTVSSNII
-814 AQRKFGFTL
+814 ARKKFGFSL

>member
-1 MDQSNFNNAQK
+1 MSTQK
-12 ISMNNL
+12 IL
-18 KIEAH
+18 EQ
-23 VSCFHCGEKIENV
+23 VSCFHCGEKIENT

-51 VYQLLSNNNLC
+51 VYQLLSKNDLC
-62 DYYSINDKPGKQLN
+62 DYYSISDKPGQQLN
-76 QKENYEQYNILD
+76 QKANYKQYDILED
-88 DSETLTKL
+88 NETLAKL

-117 SCIYL
+117 SCIFL
-122 LENMQRLNPA
+122 LENMQRLNA
-132 IVNSRVN
+132 NIVSSRVN

-156 KEIAVMLHK
+156 KDIAVMLHS
-165 IGYPPYL
+165 IGYPPYISL
-172 SMASETAEAKPKN
+172 ASESEESKPKN
-185 SDRSQIYKIG
+185 INRSQIYKIG

-225 NTFNFLSLLLALPV
+225 NIFNVLSFLLSLPV

-244 QEFFIS
+244 QEFFVS
-250 AYASIKQRHLNID
+250 AYASIKQRYLNID

-303 RYFQNKTFDHI
+303 RYFQNKTYDHI

-326 GVSVMEKTQ
+326 GVTILEKTN

-346 AIKTGMRIVIRQNE
+346 AIKTGMRIIIRQNE
-360 LIPADGILFNGEAL
+360 LIPADGILFSGEAV

-403 SQIEIEVVKEVSQ
+403 SQIEVEVVKEVSQ
-416 SYLTSLWNKEEKAEE
+416 SYLTSLWNKEEKAVEI
-431 LDQETEMVTKIN
+431 DQETEMVAKIN

-451 TLAGIAFAYW
+451 IVASLAFAYW

-525 KTGTITKNHEAG
+525 KTGTITKSNAAS
-537 IEWVGYNLNQTDEQ
+537 IEWVGYTLNQTDQQ
-551 LIASLANESIHPL
+551 LVASLANESIHPL
-564 SKRIASHL
+564 SKRIALHL
-572 SQAQKLKPMSFKEHT
+572 SQTQKLKPLSFKEHT
-587 GKGIEAIINGDVIKL
+587 GKGIEAIIDGQVIKL
-602 GSLDFVG
+602 GSFDFVG
-609 GNTYSSNNKGSKV
+609 GNTNSNSKGSKV

-628 EVKGYFSFKNVYRN
+628 EVKGYFNFKNEYRD
-642 GVLNLF
+642 GVVNLF
-648 NALQSKGYE
+648 KDLQQKGYE

-669 NYLSHCFT
+669 NYLGNFFT
-677 DEATLNFNQ
+677 NSATLNFNQ
-686 SPQQKHDYIENLS
+686 SPQQKFNYIENLMQH
-699 KKGKKVIMVGDGLND
+699 GKKVIMVGDGLND

-741 LEGNQLA
+741 LEGNKVSQ
-748 YLKQYLDYAKAGAS
+748 LKQYLDYAKAGALI
-762 VIKASF
+762 IKASF
-768 VISLLYNVIGLS
+768 IISLLYNIVGLS

-791 AAILMPLST
+791 AAILMPVST
-800 ISIVLFTTLSANIV
+800 ISIVLFTTLSSNII
-814 AQRKFGFTL
+814 ARKKFGFRLS

>member
-1 MDQSNFNNAQK
+1 MSTQK
-12 ISMNNL
+12 IL
-18 KIEAH
+18 EQ
-23 VSCFHCGEKIENV
+23 VSCFHCGEKIENT

-51 VYQLLSNNNLC
+51 VYQLLSKNDLC
-62 DYYSINDKPGKQLN
+62 DYYSISDKPGQQLN
-76 QKENYEQYNILD
+76 QKANYKQYDILED
-88 DSETLTKL
+88 NETLAKL

-117 SCIYL
+117 SCIFL
-122 LENMQRLNPA
+122 LENMQRLNA
-132 IVNSRVN
+132 NIVSSRVN

-156 KEIAVMLHK
+156 KDIAVMLHS
-165 IGYPPYL
+165 IGYPPYISL
-172 SMASETAEAKPKN
+172 ASESEESKPKN
-185 SDRSQIYKIG
+185 INRSQIYKIG

-225 NTFNFLSLLLALPV
+225 NIFNVLSFLLSLPV

-244 QEFFIS
+244 QEFFVS
-250 AYASIKQRHLNID
+250 AYASIKQRYLNID

-303 RYFQNKTFDHI
+303 RYFQNKTYDHI

-326 GVSVMEKTQ
+326 GVTILEKTN

-346 AIKTGMRIVIRQNE
+346 AIKTGMRIIIRQNE
-360 LIPADGILFNGEAL
+360 LIPADGILFSGEAV

-403 SQIEIEVVKEVSQ
+403 SQIEVEVVKEVSQ
-416 SYLTSLWNKEEKAEE
+416 SYLTSLWNKEEKAVEI
-431 LDQETEMVTKIN
+431 DQETEMVAKIN

-451 TLAGIAFAYW
+451 IVASLAFAYW

-525 KTGTITKNHEAG
+525 KTGTITKSNAAS
-537 IEWVGYNLNQTDEQ
+537 IEWVGYTLNQTDQQ
-551 LIASLANESIHPL
+551 LVASLANESIHPL
-564 SKRIASHL
+564 SKRIALHL
-572 SQAQKLKPMSFKEHT
+572 SQTQKLKPLSFKEHT
-587 GKGIEAIINGDVIKL
+587 GKGIEAIIDGQVIKL
-602 GSLDFVG
+602 GSFDFVG
-609 GNTYSSNNKGSKV
+609 GNTNSNNKGSKV

-628 EVKGYFSFKNVYRN
+628 EVKGYFNFKNVYRD
-642 GVLNLF
+642 GVVNLF
-648 NALQSKGYE
+648 KDLQQKGYE

-669 NYLSHCFT
+669 NYLGNFFT
-677 DEATLNFNQ
+677 NSATLNFNQ
-686 SPQQKHDYIENLS
+686 SPQQKFNYIENLMQH
-699 KKGKKVIMVGDGLND
+699 GKKVIMVGDGLND

-741 LEGNQLA
+741 LEGNKVSQ
-748 YLKQYLDYAKAGAS
+748 LKQYLDYAKAGAWI
-762 VIKASF
+762 IKASF
-768 VISLLYNVIGLS
+768 IISLLYNIVGLS

-791 AAILMPLST
+791 AAILMPVST
-800 ISIVLFTTLSANIV
+800 ISIVLFTTLSSNII
-814 AQRKFGFTL
+814 ARKKFGFRLS

>member
-1 MDQSNFNNAQK
+1 MNAVK
-12 ISMNNL
+12 IDEKL
-18 KIEAH
+18 L
-23 VSCFHCGEKIENV
+23 CYHCGEKIENT
-36 ILFDDKK
+36 ISFDDKK
-43 FCCTGCKA
+43 FCCSGCKA
-51 VYQLLSNNNLC
+51 VYQLLSKNDLC
-62 DYYSINDKPGKQLN
+62 EYYNITDKPGQQLN
-76 QKENYEQYNILD
+76 QKVNYKQYDILED
-88 DSETLTKL
+88 AETVSKL
-96 LNFKNATDSHVKF
+96 LNFKNSTDSHVRF

-117 SCIYL
+117 SCIFL
-122 LENMQRLNPA
+122 LENMQRLNQN
-132 IVNSRVN
+132 IISSRVN

-144 VEIIYHHQKIGL
+144 VEIVYHHQHIGL
-156 KEIAVMLHK
+156 KEIAVMLHS
-165 IGYPPYL
+165 IGYPPYISL
-172 SMASETAEAKPKN
+172 ASATEEDKPKYIN
-185 SDRSQIYKIG
+185 RSQIYKIG

-225 NTFNFLSLLLALPV
+225 NIFNILSLLLSLPV

-250 AYASIKQRHLNID
+250 AVASIKQRYLNID

-303 RYFQNKTFDHI
+303 RYFQNKTYDHI

-326 GVSVMEKTQ
+326 GVTVLEKIK
-335 GVIIEKTIPVS
+335 GVIVEKTIPVS

-360 LIPADGILFNGEAL
+360 LIPADGILFNGDAI

-403 SQIEIEVVKEVSQ
+403 SQIEVEVVKEVSQ
-416 SYLTSLWNKEEKAEE
+416 SYLTSLWNKEEKEE
-431 LDQETEMVTKIN
+431 SKEQETEMVAKIN
-443 KYFSYGLL
+443 QYFSYGLL
-451 TLAGIAFAYW
+451 AIALVAFVYW
-461 WPTDTQ
+461 WPIDTH

-525 KTGTITKNHEAG
+525 KTGTITKSNAAG
-537 IEWVGYNLNQTDEQ
+537 IEWVGYSLNQSDMQ
-551 LIASLANESIHPL
+551 LIASLAKESIHPL
-564 SKRIASHL
+564 SKRIATYL
-572 SQAQKLKPMSFKEHT
+572 SDAEKVQITNFKEHT
-587 GKGIEAIINGDVIKL
+587 GKGIEAEIGGKWIKI
-602 GSLDFVG
+602 GSFDFVG
-609 GNTYSSNNKGSKV
+609 SHIESNNSRGSKV
-622 YVGINN
+622 YVSINN
-628 EVKGYFSFKNVYRN
+628 EVKGYFNFKNVYRN
-642 GVLNLF
+642 GVVNLF
-648 NALQSKGYE
+648 KDLQNKGYE

-669 NYLSHCFT
+669 NYLGHFFT
-677 DEATLNFNQ
+677 DAATLNFNQ
-686 SPQQKHDYIENLS
+686 SPQQKLNYIEELS

-741 LEGNQLA
+741 LEGNQVS
-748 YLKQYLDYAKAGAS
+748 YLKQYLDYAKAGAWI
-762 VIKASF
+762 IKASF
-768 VISLLYNVIGLS
+768 VISLLYNVVGLS
-780 FALTGTLQPVI
+780 YALTGTLQPVI
-791 AAILMPLST
+791 AAILMPVST
-800 ISIVLFTTLSANIV
+800 ISIVLFTTVSSNII
-814 AQRKFGFTL
+814 ARRKFGFSLK

>member
-1 MDQSNFNNAQK
+1 MST
-12 ISMNNL
+12 L
-18 KIEAH
+18 KIQEQLT
-23 VSCFHCGEKIENV
+23 CFHCGEKIENT
-36 ILFDDKK
+36 ISFDDKK
-43 FCCTGCKA
+43 FCCTGCKS
-51 VYQLLSNNNLC
+51 VYQLLNKNDLC
-62 DYYSINDKPGKQLN
+62 DYYNISNQPGQQLNYQVNDKQ
-76 QKENYEQYNILD
+76 YEILD
-88 DSETLTKL
+88 DKETLGKL
-96 LNFKNATDSHVKF
+96 LNFKNETDSHVTF

-122 LENMQRLNPA
+122 LENMQRLNA
-132 IVNSRVN
+132 NIVSSRVN

-144 VEIIYHHQKIGL
+144 VEIVYHHEKVNL
-156 KEIAVMLHK
+156 KEIAIILSR
-165 IGYPPYL
+165 IGYPPYISL
-172 SMASETAEAKPKN
+172 ASETDESKPKLN
-185 SDRSQIYKIG
+185 NRSQIYKIG

-225 NTFNFLSLLLALPV
+225 NIFNVLSLLLSLPV

-250 AYASIKQRHLNID
+250 AYAAIKQRYLNID

-303 RYFQNKTFDHI
+303 RYFQNKTYDHI

-326 GVSVMEKTQ
+326 GVTVLEKLD
-335 GVIIEKTIPVS
+335 GNLIEKTIPVS
-346 AIKTGMRIVIRQNE
+346 AIKTGMRIIIRQNE
-360 LIPADGILFNGEAL
+360 LIPADGILFSGDAL

-385 PVNKVLGE
+385 SVKKVLGE

-403 SQIEIEVVKEVSQ
+403 SQIELEVVKEVSQ
-416 SYLTSLWNKEEKAEE
+416 SYLTSLWNKEEKETQQ
-431 LDQETEMVTKIN
+431 DQETEMVAKIN

-451 TLAGIAFAYW
+451 IIALAAFVYW
-461 WPTDTQ
+461 WPTDTH
-467 KAINAVTTILIVACP
+467 KAINAITTILIVACP

-501 KNKMYIKNAKAV
+501 KNAMYIKNAKAV

-525 KTGTITKNHEAG
+525 KTGTITKSNAAS
-537 IEWVGYNLNQTDEQ
+537 IEWVGYTLNQSDKQ
-551 LIASLANESIHPL
+551 AIASLAKESIHPL

-572 SQAQKLKPMSFKEHT
+572 SQTQRFAVSDFVEHT
-587 GKGIEAIINGDVIKL
+587 GKGIEAEVNGKWIKI
-602 GSLDFVG
+602 GSFDFVG
-609 GNTYSSNNKGSKV
+609 GHIAAKEDKGSKV
-622 YVGINN
+622 YVSFNN
-628 EVKGYFSFKNVYRN
+628 EVKGYFNFKNVYRE
-642 GVLNLF
+642 GVVNLF
-648 NALQSKGYE
+648 NELQTKGYE

-669 NYLSHCFT
+669 NYLGNFFT
-677 DEATLNFNQ
+677 NAATLNFNQ
-686 SPQQKHDYIENLS
+686 SPQQKLAYIEKLMQ
-699 KKGKKVIMVGDGLND
+699 KGKKVIMVGDGLND

-741 LEGNQLA
+741 LEGNKIA
-748 YLKQYLDYAKAGAS
+748 HLKHYLDYAKSGAW

-768 VISLLYNVIGLS
+768 VLSLLYNVVGLS

-791 AAILMPLST
+791 AAILMPVST
-800 ISIVLFTTLSANIV
+800 ISIVLFTTISSNII
-814 AQRKFGFTL
+814 ARKKFGFFVS

>member
-1 MDQSNFNNAQK
+1 MST
-12 ISMNNL
+12 L
-18 KIEAH
+18 KIQEQLT
-23 VSCFHCGEKIENV
+23 CFHCGEKIENT
-36 ILFDDKK
+36 ISFDDKK
-43 FCCTGCKA
+43 FCCTGCKS
-51 VYQLLSNNNLC
+51 VYQLLNKNDLC
-62 DYYSINDKPGKQLN
+62 DYYNISNQPGQQLNHQVNDKQ
-76 QKENYEQYNILD
+76 YEILD
-88 DSETLTKL
+88 DKETLGKL
-96 LNFKNATDSHVKF
+96 LNFKNETDSHVTF

-122 LENMQRLNPA
+122 LENMQRLNA
-132 IVNSRVN
+132 NIVSSRVN

-144 VEIIYHHQKIGL
+144 VEIVYHHEKVSL
-156 KEIAVMLHK
+156 KEIAIILSR
-165 IGYPPYL
+165 IGYPPYISL
-172 SMASETAEAKPKN
+172 ASETDESKPKLN
-185 SDRSQIYKIG
+185 NRSQIYKIG

-225 NTFNFLSLLLALPV
+225 NIFNVLSLLLSLPV

-250 AYASIKQRHLNID
+250 AYAAIKQRYLNID

-303 RYFQNKTFDHI
+303 RYFQNKTYDHI

-326 GVSVMEKTQ
+326 GVTVLEKLD
-335 GVIIEKTIPVS
+335 GNLIEKTIPVS
-346 AIKTGMRIVIRQNE
+346 AIKTGMRIIIRQNE
-360 LIPADGILFNGEAL
+360 LIPADGILFSGDAL

-385 PVNKVLGE
+385 SVKKVLGE

-403 SQIEIEVVKEVSQ
+403 SQIELEVVKEVSQ
-416 SYLTSLWNKEEKAEE
+416 SYLTSLWNKEEKETQQ
-431 LDQETEMVTKIN
+431 DQETEMVAKIN

-451 TLAGIAFAYW
+451 IIALAAFVYW
-461 WPTDTQ
+461 WPTDTH
-467 KAINAVTTILIVACP
+467 KAINAITTILIVACP

-501 KNKMYIKNAKAV
+501 KNAMYIKNAKAV

-525 KTGTITKNHEAG
+525 KTGTITKSNAAS
-537 IEWVGYNLNQTDEQ
+537 IEWVGYTLNQSDKQ
-551 LIASLANESIHPL
+551 AIASLAKESIHPL

-572 SQAQKLKPMSFKEHT
+572 SQTQRFAVSDFVEHT
-587 GKGIEAIINGDVIKL
+587 GKGIEAEVNGKWIKI
-602 GSLDFVG
+602 GSFDFVG
-609 GNTYSSNNKGSKV
+609 GHIAAKEDKGSKV
-622 YVGINN
+622 YVSFNN
-628 EVKGYFSFKNVYRN
+628 EVKGYFNFKNVYRE
-642 GVLNLF
+642 GVVNLF
-648 NALQSKGYE
+648 NELQTKGYE

-669 NYLSHCFT
+669 NYLGNFFT
-677 DEATLNFNQ
+677 NAATLNFNQ
-686 SPQQKHDYIENLS
+686 SPQQKLAYIEKLMQ
-699 KKGKKVIMVGDGLND
+699 KGKKVIMVGDGLND

-741 LEGNQLA
+741 LEGNKIA
-748 YLKQYLDYAKAGAS
+748 HLKHYLDYAKSGAW

-768 VISLLYNVIGLS
+768 VLSLLYNVVGLS

-791 AAILMPLST
+791 AAILMPVST
-800 ISIVLFTTLSANIV
+800 ISIVLFTTISSNII
-814 AQRKFGFTL
+814 ARKKFGFFVS

>member
-1 MDQSNFNNAQK
+1 MSTQK
-12 ISMNNL
+12 IL
-18 KIEAH
+18 EQ
-23 VSCFHCGEKIENV
+23 VTCYHCGEKIENT
-36 ILFDDKK
+36 ISFDDKK

-51 VYQLLSNNNLC
+51 VYQLLSKNDLC
-62 DYYSINDKPGKQLN
+62 DYYSISDKPGQQLN
-76 QKENYEQYNILD
+76 QKANYKQYDILED
-88 DSETLTKL
+88 NETLAKL

-122 LENMQRLNPA
+122 LENMQRLNA
-132 IVNSRVN
+132 NIVSSRVN

-156 KEIAVMLHK
+156 KDIAVMLHS
-165 IGYPPYL
+165 IGYPPYISL
-172 SMASETAEAKPKN
+172 ASESEESKPKN
-185 SDRSQIYKIG
+185 INRSQIYKIG

-225 NTFNFLSLLLALPV
+225 NIFNVLSLLLSLPV

-250 AYASIKQRHLNID
+250 AYASIKQRYLNID

-303 RYFQNKTFDHI
+303 RYFQNKTYDHI

-326 GVSVMEKTQ
+326 GVTILEKTN

-346 AIKTGMRIVIRQNE
+346 AIKTGMRIIIRQNE
-360 LIPADGILFNGEAL
+360 LIPADGILFSGEAV

-403 SQIEIEVVKEVSQ
+403 SQIELEVVKEVSQ
-416 SYLTSLWNKEEKAEE
+416 SYLTSLWNKEEKAVEI
-431 LDQETEMVTKIN
+431 DQETEMVAKIN

-451 TLAGIAFAYW
+451 IVASLAFAYW

-501 KNKMYIKNAKAV
+501 KNNMYIKNAKAV

-525 KTGTITKNHEAG
+525 KTGTITKSNAAS
-537 IEWVGYNLNQTDEQ
+537 IEWVGYTLNQTDQQ
-551 LIASLANESIHPL
+551 LVASLANESIHPL
-564 SKRIASHL
+564 SKRIALHL
-572 SQAQKLKPMSFKEHT
+572 SQTQKLKPLSFKEHT
-587 GKGIEAIINGDVIKL
+587 GKGIEAIIDGQVIKL
-602 GSLDFVG
+602 GSFDFVG
-609 GNTYSSNNKGSKV
+609 GNTNSNNKGSKV

-628 EVKGYFSFKNVYRN
+628 EVKGYFNFKNVYRD
-642 GVLNLF
+642 GVVNLF
-648 NALQSKGYE
+648 KDLQQKGYE

-669 NYLSHCFT
+669 NYLGNFFT
-677 DEATLNFNQ
+677 NSATLNFNQ
-686 SPQQKHDYIENLS
+686 SPQQKFNYIENLMQQ
-699 KKGKKVIMVGDGLND
+699 GKKVIMVGDGLND

-741 LEGNQLA
+741 LEGNKVSQ
-748 YLKQYLDYAKAGAS
+748 LKQYLDYAKAGAWI
-762 VIKASF
+762 IKASF
-768 VISLLYNVIGLS
+768 VISLLYNIVGLS

-791 AAILMPLST
+791 AAILMPVST
-800 ISIVLFTTLSANIV
+800 ISIVLFTTLSSNII
-814 AQRKFGFTL
+814 ARKKFGFRLG